1 MNNTKQKLKVP
12 ELVDKAEILLQERGY
27 KKSLMYYRRYWNR
40 FISFCEKKNY
50 LYFTEDIGNEFLEEQ
65 KLTPT
70 HYHTLPEGSTVKMIV
85 RSIRIFGDYQL
96 HGTVL
101 RVTKHCNVT
110 HDYGNFTDAY
120 NAFEKYCIERNLSAQ
135 TLRTY
140 GRYIRT
146 FITFLI
152 DNNVNSSKT
161 LCSNHITA
169 FALTLAG
176 LSNANI
182 RGHLGG
188 IRFFLKVL
196 YLYKYTDVDLRQFV
210 PVVKGIKNAKI
221 PSVWSK
227 DNLNKLISV
236 IDRGSPKGKRDY
248 AILILISH
256 LGLRVSDVR
265 NLKLCNLNWSDS
277 VISIVMQK
285 TNQVLTLPITE
296 VVGEALIDYLKH
308 GRPKTPF
315 DNVFLTHNAPFAP
328 FADNNNLY
336 NIIQKYIRAA
346 NIEVPKGKKHGVHSL
361 RHSLASVLLE
371 QNISLPVISDIL
383 GHINS
388 DSTNYYLKI
397 DINKLRDCALSM
409 EEVLKND

>member
-1 MNNTKQKLKVP
+1 M
-12 ELVDKAEILLQERGY
+12 
-27 KKSLMYYRRYWNR
+27 
-40 FISFCEKKNY
+40 
-50 LYFTEDIGNEFLEEQ
+50 
-65 KLTPT
+65 
-70 HYHTLPEGSTVKMIV
+70 
-85 RSIRIFGDYQL
+85 
-96 HGTVL
+96 
-101 RVTKHCNVT
+101 
-110 HDYGNFTDAY
+110 
-120 NAFEKYCIERNLSAQ
+120 
-135 TLRTY
+135 
-140 GRYIRT
+140 
-146 FITFLI
+146 
-152 DNNVNSSKT
+152 
-161 LCSNHITA
+161 
-169 FALTLAG
+169 
-176 LSNANI
+176 
-182 RGHLGG
+182 
-188 IRFFLKVL
+188 
-196 YLYKYTDVDLRQFV
+196 
-210 PVVKGIKNAKI
+210 
-221 PSVWSK
+221 
-227 DNLNKLISV
+227 
-236 IDRGSPKGKRDY
+236 
-248 AILILISH
+248 
-256 LGLRVSDVR
+256 R

-315 DNVFLTHNAPFAP
+315 ENVFLTHNAPFAP